1 MSTPEHS
8 LLTIIEC
15 PGKSKYHIYKNSAIL
30 FSESLEISIN
40 EKFPNGLGTRKQP
53 ITLTGDELRKL
64 IKQLDEVLKSHEDES
79 TNESSDDE
87 EETIQRVLAHRIKS
101 QSSQKSIVE
110 ENISDSEN
118 EDVISHSRRFR
129 HLYSEI
135 KHLKTKINNLIQN

>member
-8 LLTIIEC
+8 FLTILEC
-15 PGKSKYHIYKNSAIL
+15 PGKSKYHIFKNSAIS
-30 FSESLEISIN
+30 FSEPLEISIK
-40 EKFPNGLGTRKQP
+40 ESFPNGLGTRKQP

-64 IKQLDEVLKSHEDES
+64 IKQLDEVVKSHETES
-79 TNESSDDE
+79 SDESSDDE
-87 EETIQRVLAHRIKS
+87 DETIQRVLARRIKS
-101 QSSQKSIVE
+101 QSSQKSIEE

-135 KHLKTKINNLIQN
+135 KSLKTKINSLIEK

>member
-8 LLTIIEC
+8 FLTIVEC

-30 FSESLEISIN
+30 FSESLEISIS

-64 IKQLDEVLKSHEDES
+64 IKQLDEVVRSHEAES
-79 TNESSDDE
+79 SDESSDDE

-101 QSSQKSIVE
+101 QSSQKSIEE

-135 KHLKTKINNLIQN
+135 KSLKTKINSLIEK